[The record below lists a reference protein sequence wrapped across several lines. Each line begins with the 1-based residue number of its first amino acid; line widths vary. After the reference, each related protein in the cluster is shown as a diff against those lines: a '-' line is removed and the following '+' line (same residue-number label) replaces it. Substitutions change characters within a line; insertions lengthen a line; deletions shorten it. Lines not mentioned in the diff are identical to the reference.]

1 MQITDVREVLQRCID
16 YHGHYCAGQSL
27 GVRIAKKGLELVAAE
42 DQKDLIVFVEND
54 RCIADAVLMATGTR
68 LGRRSLKFV
77 DYGKMAATF
86 INLKKDIAYRVGLK
100 PSDQDEAPRDDG
112 KDDAK
117 ERVLT
122 LADDELLFWKKV
134 TVRLKKEELPGKP
147 ERIVNCVQC
156 GEKVFDAKDLDGN
169 GAVAGPFCVSCVRGA
184 YYEAAE

>member
-1 MQITDVREVLQRCID
+1 MQITDVHNVLQRCID

-86 INLKKDIAYRVGLK
+86 INLKRGIAYRVGLK
-100 PSDQDEAPRDDG
+100 PVDYSDALRDDSE
-112 KDDAK
+112 DNAR
-117 ERVLT
+117 EQVLM
-122 LADDELLFWKKV
+122 LADEELLFWKKV

-147 ERIVNCVQC
+147 ERIVNCVKC
-156 GEKVFDAKDLDGN
+156 GEKVFDAKDLAGDGTD
-169 GAVAGPFCVSCVRGA
+169 AGPFCVSCVHGS
-184 YYEAAE
+184 YYEAEE

>member
-27 GVRIAKKGLELVAAE
+27 GVRIAKKGLELVAVE
-42 DQKDLIVFVEND
+42 TQKDLIVFVEND

-86 INLKKDIAYRVGLK
+86 INLKTDTAYRVALK
-100 PSDQDEAPRDDG
+100 PVDLNDVPRDDG
-112 KDDAK
+112 QEEAK
-117 ERVLT
+117 ELALKV
-122 LADDELLFWKKV
+122 ADDDLLSWKKV
-134 TVRLKKEELPGKP
+134 TVRLRKEELPGKP
-147 ERIVNCVQC
+147 ERTVNCVQC

-169 GAVAGPFCVSCVRGA
+169 GTVAGPFCISCVRGA
-184 YYEAAE
+184 YYESSS

>member
-1 MQITDVREVLQRCID
+1 MQITNVHEVLQRCID

-86 INLKKDIAYRVGLK
+86 VNLKTDTAYRVVLK
-100 PSDQDEAPRDDG
+100 PVDHDKAPRDDG
-112 KDDAK
+112 QEEVK

-122 LADDELLFWKKV
+122 LEDDELLSWKKV
-134 TVRLKKEELPGKP
+134 KVRLRKEELPGKP

-169 GAVAGPFCVSCVRGA
+169 GTVAGPFCVSCVRGA
-184 YYEAAE
+184 YYEASI